1 MATPISVCIAID
13 EDGNISVGTQDSASG
28 ASSAP
33 SASSAM
39 GMGADASAADDA
51 GDAGAGDA
59 SGMQPADNIDQA
71 LAVARELLRKAAQV
85 GAATIGGDPG
95 GEGAQDAADAA
106 FKSRRGDKAGF

>member
-28 ASSAP
+28 ASSVP

-39 GMGADASAADDA
+39 GMEADASAADD
-51 GDAGAGDA
+51 AGDA

-71 LAVARELLRKAAQV
+71 LAVARELLRNAAQV
-85 GAATIGGDPG
+85 GAATIGGEPG